1 MPWSFKVANV
11 RLLSKAVSTE
21 GAAACT
27 GGAVSDEM
35 LTGERLGCV
44 CDVAAINAAC
54 HFALEGSLSNENTAF
69 HPSSVVN

>member
-1 MPWSFKVANV
+1 MPCSFKVAIV

-21 GAAACT
+21 GAAFT

-69 HPSSVVN
+69 HPSVVN